1 MKYAITWRERPQGS
15 PESYEAAQRRILDV
29 FGAWKQ
35 PEELRIHQFVTR
47 VGSWSGYMIAE
58 IDDISKVQPLTTALA
73 SFEFHIDPIIDVPD
87 AIALELEG
95 MNWRD
100 SVGAIRRL
108 ITAGEAL
115 PARLARRQQ
124 QPRLSRYATR
134 SVKMRM

>member
-15 PESYEAAQRRILDV
+15 PEAYEAAQRRILEV

-35 PEELRIHQFVTR
+35 PEELTVHQFVVR

-73 SFEFHIDPIIDVPD
+73 SFEFHIDPVIDVAD
-87 AIALELEG
+87 AVALELEG

-100 SVGAIRRL
+100 SVG
-108 ITAGEAL
+108 
-115 PARLARRQQ
+115 
-124 QPRLSRYATR
+124 R
-134 SVKMRM
+134 SPG